1 METMEVDSIVPSWPG
16 ETFPSLSLTAASS
29 VKASLPI
36 RVYEKEAACLER
48 TKVGL
53 PSACSTAYERQ
64 DQPGVRKMR
73 QDHRTGKQLSV
84 SLSPA
89 ISVKIQLQ
97 ASLGRWA
104 PQPRAT
110 FSAARNQ
117 GGSRHGIFRALQAEW
132 QRQRQRYLFLRA
144 CC

>member
-29 VKASLPI
+29 AKASLPI
-36 RVYEKEAACLER
+36 RVYEREAACLER

-104 PQPRAT
+104 PSPEPPSLQQGTRGGAGMA
-110 FSAARNQ
+110 FSVPCRPS
-117 GGSRHGIFRALQAEW
+117 GRDRGSGTCF
-132 QRQRQRYLFLRA
+132 
-144 CC
+144 